1 MMEYLI
7 NTVEM
12 DDDLNKN
19 IEKIANWQKYN
30 TNWQKY
36 NTNWQKYNDNW
47 QKIFS
52 NWNFIVF

>member
-1 MMEYLI
+1 MFEYII

-19 IEKIANWQKYN
+19 IEKIVYWQKYN
-30 TNWQKY
+30 VNWLKY
-36 NTNWQKYNDNW
+36 NNNCQKL
-47 QKIFS
+47 FS

>member
-1 MMEYLI
+1 MFEYII

-19 IEKIANWQKYN
+19 IEKIVYWQKYN
-30 TNWQKY
+30 VNWLKY
-36 NTNWQKYNDNW
+36 NVNWLKYNNNC
-47 QKIFS
+47 QKLFS